1 MFFIIYLLPI
11 LIFIAIRWFQAEPG
25 SSVKDLFST
34 PECKKCTSKHCL
46 FCEHKEENEALL
58 AFMIAPILNIIV
70 LLAWLLGKLIA
81 LIPIEELWNKFIN
94 SKVKK
99 EECPSFI

>member
-1 MFFIIYLLPI
+1 MIYLIIYLLPI

-46 FCEHKEENEALL
+46 LCEHKEKNECLL
-58 AFMIAPILNIIV
+58 AFMITPIVNIVV
-70 LLAWLLGKLIA
+70 LLPWLLGKLIA
-81 LIPIEELWNKFIN
+81 LIPVKELWDKFIN
-94 SKVKK
+94 SKVK
-99 EECPSFI
+99 

>member
-25 SSVKDLFST
+25 SSVKDLFSA

-46 FCEHKEENEALL
+46 FCEHKEDNDILIGLMFVPFINIIALL
-58 AFMIAPILNIIV
+58 AC
-70 LLAWLLGKLIA
+70 LLSKLIA

-94 SKVKK
+94 SKVK
-99 EECPSFI
+99 